1 MQTGIELLERRKV
14 EGITSRLGE
23 NFFSRIGENLQH
35 RKSGKTDTRIQSNRL
50 HSLEKKEFHN
60 ELCVQ
65 LKQGSFDVRNNFV
78 SKFYKCLKN
87 HPDYKGDL
95 TFNKD
100 MNINKIVSLIQD
112 KLESLFPEDSE
123 VIIDIDDYDTK
134 DVMVAAYVA
143 HDMFCSQMSMP
154 LRWLLQLKNEN
165 EKLYTIV
172 RNVISLVKGKF
183 GIPDFE
189 EGFTEQAKE
198 MFFSDLIDI
207 EDIEDLKWNLPGFAE
222 ICSESEI
229 EGWKMH
235 YNGKF
240 IKKIKSKDGKGYLF
254 MNEVKDIYRMIDED
268 WLMNQINTYSPRN
281 ELYKELLEWAKKGM
295 KLYNN
300 HHDISI
306 HDLIFVSRDEYEEG
320 TPVTALDFLKFEWD
334 FRCPFWEQGV
344 ELCLNDYAGQ
354 VGVIETRE
362 HVILKENEHI
372 NKHGE
377 KFSSFGKELEEW
389 FDFGTSVYY
398 GKIWDWEKR

>member
-1 MQTGIELLERRKV
+1 MQTGIESLERRKV

-23 NFFSRIGENLQH
+23 NFFSRIGENFQH

-87 HPDYKGDL
+87 HPDYQGDL

-123 VIIDIDDYDTK
+123 IIIDIDDYDTK
-134 DVMVAAYVA
+134 DVVVAAYVA
-143 HDMFCSQMSMP
+143 HDMFCNQMSMP
-154 LRWLLQLKNEN
+154 LRWLLKLKNEN

-172 RNVISLVKGKF
+172 RNVISLIQGKF
-183 GIPDFE
+183 RIPDFE

-240 IKKIKSKDGKGYLF
+240 INRIKSKDGKGYLF
-254 MNEVKDIYRMIDED
+254 INEVKDIYKMIDED
-268 WLMNQINTYSPRN
+268 WLMNQINTYNPRN

-306 HDLIFVSRDEYEEG
+306 HDLIFVSTDEYEEG
-320 TPVTALDFLKFEWD
+320 HPITALDFLKFEWD

-362 HVILKENEHI
+362 HVILREDDYI
-372 NKHGE
+372 NKYGE

>member
-1 MQTGIELLERRKV
+1 MQTGIESLERRKV

-123 VIIDIDDYDTK
+123 VIINIDDYDTK
-134 DVMVAAYVA
+134 DVMVAAYVS

-154 LRWLLQLKNEN
+154 LRWLLKLKNEN

-172 RNVISLVKGKF
+172 RNVISLIQGKF
-183 GIPDFE
+183 VIPTFVVTL
-189 EGFTEQAKE
+189 G
-198 MFFSDLIDI
+198 
-207 EDIEDLKWNLPGFAE
+207 
-222 ICSESEI
+222 
-229 EGWKMH
+229 
-235 YNGKF
+235 
-240 IKKIKSKDGKGYLF
+240 
-254 MNEVKDIYRMIDED
+254 
-268 WLMNQINTYSPRN
+268 
-281 ELYKELLEWAKKGM
+281 LLS
-295 KLYNN
+295 
-300 HHDISI
+300 H
-306 HDLIFVSRDEYEEG
+306 
-320 TPVTALDFLKFEWD
+320 LKF
-334 FRCPFWEQGV
+334 
-344 ELCLNDYAGQ
+344 
-354 VGVIETRE
+354 
-362 HVILKENEHI
+362 
-372 NKHGE
+372 
-377 KFSSFGKELEEW
+377 
-389 FDFGTSVYY
+389 
-398 GKIWDWEKR
+398 